1 MYGSRSRQR
10 KSFRLVDFISTFI
23 VNLIGSSFEL
33 ESHRRP
39 ITLSISYIG
48 QETHSSQ
55 LSTILTRSSFRR
67 NPSNNLSSPIKE
79 STQMKE
85 KSPSAMASVKGSVN
99 KEKEIESL
107 KMEVGKNEVSDKEA
121 SFNKM
126 KDESGMVKSSESDPT
141 ESLSEDQQRIHQLSE
156 QIKERK
162 ESEKKIYDSYVAQSK
177 EFEQEKVSLE
187 HSKNQINSLLE
198 NMQKW
203 EHPSNVSFQTSMG
216 NDHLKRLELELQFT
230 KEKLV
235 RAQEDEQASSLR
247 AKNLTEEVNFL
258 KSEMKFIADAEENNK
273 KAMDDLALALKE
285 VITEANEAKNK
296 LSATQFELEKTKGLV
311 ENLKMK
317 LKMVEGKY
325 NEAKKEADRYKNT
338 SERLRI
344 EAEESLMAWNTREI
358 GFVDCIRKAE
368 DERNAAKEESK
379 ALLESLE
386 EAENMN
392 KKAKEENQK
401 LRDIMKQAINE
412 ANNSQLKDS
421 IAKKDEA
428 LNFLSQENET
438 LKINEAAACE
448 MIKELKQLRNKGV

>member
-1 MYGSRSRQR
+1 
-10 KSFRLVDFISTFI
+10 
-23 VNLIGSSFEL
+23 
-33 ESHRRP
+33 
-39 ITLSISYIG
+39 
-48 QETHSSQ
+48 
-55 LSTILTRSSFRR
+55 
-67 NPSNNLSSPIKE
+67 
-79 STQMKE
+79 MKE
-85 KSPSAMASVKGSVN
+85 KSPSAIASVKGSVN

-203 EHPSNVSFQTSMG
+203 EHPSNVSFQTSME

-258 KSEMKFIADAEENNK
+258 KT
-273 KAMDDLALALKE
+273 LALKE

-368 DERNAAKEESK
+368 DERNAAKDESK

-412 ANNSQLKDS
+412 ANVAKEAANIAREENSQLKDS

-448 MIKELKQLRNKGV
+448 MIKELKQLRSKGI

>member
-1 MYGSRSRQR
+1 MPQSRTRNSLFTIINHPYQ
-10 KSFRLVDFISTFI
+10 VFISKKPLKQSFQSYQE
-23 VNLIGSSFEL
+23 IGGENGYCF
-33 ESHRRP
+33 
-39 ITLSISYIG
+39 G
-48 QETHSSQ
+48 VQ
-55 LSTILTRSSFRR
+55 
-67 NPSNNLSSPIKE
+67 E

-99 KEKEIESL
+99 KEEEIESL
-107 KMEVGKNEVSDKEA
+107 KMEVGKNEESDKEA

-156 QIKERK
+156 QIKERQ

-177 EFEQEKVSLE
+177 EFEQAKVSLE

-198 NMQKW
+198 NLQKW
-203 EHPSNVSFQTSMG
+203 EHPSNVSFQTSLG

-368 DERNAAKEESK
+368 DERNAAKDESK

-412 ANNSQLKDS
+412 ANVAKEAANIAREENSQLKDS